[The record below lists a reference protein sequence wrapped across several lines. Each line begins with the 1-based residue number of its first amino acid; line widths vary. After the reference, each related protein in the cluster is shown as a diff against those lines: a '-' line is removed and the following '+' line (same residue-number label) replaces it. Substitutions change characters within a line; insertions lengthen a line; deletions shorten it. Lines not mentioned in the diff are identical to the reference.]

1 MISVLLLA
9 TIPLTS
15 TIRERTTTDSVQKG
29 LTINYSLLT
38 TTGILVTKSVVERHN
53 INTEQ
58 LDVLLN
64 GIKESF
70 SIAITIDSNDKL
82 SWKMSLRYTTW
93 YVTPLPFQYHPLGA
107 TNQIHAIPSF
117 YHGIYSYSL
126 RSSGRG
132 ARSERNQSAGF
143 NMINAGCEASG
154 ALKSDDEVLT
164 QTTAIDWDGNWDFA
178 ENYT

>member
-53 INTEQ
+53 INIEQ

-82 SWKMSLRYTTW
+82 S
-93 YVTPLPFQYHPLGA
+93 
-107 TNQIHAIPSF
+107 
-117 YHGIYSYSL
+117 
-126 RSSGRG
+126 
-132 ARSERNQSAGF
+132 
-143 NMINAGCEASG
+143 
-154 ALKSDDEVLT
+154 
-164 QTTAIDWDGNWDFA
+164 
-178 ENYT
+178 